1 MIDPNG
7 FLMIE
12 PKDLADRLMLDSIT
26 RKATAL
32 LRGATADADRVFM
45 GHHECICGACSD
57 CLDWFVTIQGRKRR
71 TNSLAIHYVAW
82 HRDEIPPD
90 QLRDIETLIQEVEPS
105 TYELNGRSKTGKM

>member
-12 PKDLADRLMLDSIT
+12 PKELAHRLVLDSIT

-32 LRGATADADRVFM
+32 LRRATADADRVFM
-45 GHHECICGACSD
+45 GHHECICGARSD
-57 CLDWFVTIQGRKRR
+57 CLDWFVTIQGRKRP
-71 TNSLAIHYVAW
+71 TNSLAVHYVAW

-90 QLRDIETLIQEVEPS
+90 QLRAIEALIQEVEPS
-105 TYELNGRSKTGKM
+105 AYELNGPSETGER